1 MFDSFFHNTF
11 LHFDVLENGLAQSFL
26 SQKPRRTS
34 QKNQPANALVH
45 SLQSYHCICITSA
58 NPQSLNLED
67 DVKRTSERRR
77 FLKVCIF
84 KRDGSQFFFH
94 GLQLNC
100 SQNPFFFE
108 FSHNLQYS
116 YQSRLEKCYNC
127 NWGIIFSEVLPAAF
141 FENNDPAK
149 ISNLVFKS

>member
-34 QKNQPANALVH
+34 QKNQRANALLH
-45 SLQSYHCICITSA
+45 SLQSYHSICITSA
-58 NPQSLNLED
+58 NPQSLNPED

-84 KRDGSQFFFH
+84 KRDGSQFFFSRFIVQLFTKSILFRMENVKSVPENP
-94 GLQLNC
+94 GLFC
-100 SQNPFFFE
+100 A
-108 FSHNLQYS
+108 S
-116 YQSRLEKCYNC
+116 YQNSLLVVITLC
-127 NWGIIFSEVLPAAF
+127 IFVVCPIFLSWNYRIEQL
-141 FENNDPAK
+141 
-149 ISNLVFKS
+149 